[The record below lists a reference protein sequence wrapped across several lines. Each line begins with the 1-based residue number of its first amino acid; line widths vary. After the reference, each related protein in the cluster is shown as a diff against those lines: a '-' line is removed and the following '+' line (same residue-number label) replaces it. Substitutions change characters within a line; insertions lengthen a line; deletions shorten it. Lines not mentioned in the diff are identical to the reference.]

1 VRKVPETRLFQALG
15 SFGTLGPKLSHGTSS
30 KFADVRTH
38 LRKVSNLIRASFFL
52 NLHNLTV
59 APRGDPK
66 DDQVGD
72 KKDSADAEGHD
83 EDLAT
88 IDDTEHFEN
97 EADHMVG
104 KGQMDKGKDER
115 EEEDG
120 PHLTV
125 DGPFDLVFIEPYLLE
140 DDEAI
145 TVFIAF

>member
-1 VRKVPETRLFQALG
+1 MRKVPETRLFQALG
-15 SFGTLGPKLSHGTSS
+15 IIETLGSIISHGTSS

-38 LRKVSNLIRASFFL
+38 LRKVSNLIRASLFL
-52 NLHNLTV
+52 NLHNLTI

-66 DDQVGD
+66 DDQVGNE
-72 KKDSADAEGHD
+72 KDSTDTEGHD

-104 KGQMDKGKDER
+104 KGQVDKGKDKW
-115 EEEDG
+115 EEEDS

-125 DGPFDLVFIEPYLLE
+125 DGPFDLVFIEPHLLE
-140 DDEAI
+140 NDEAV

>member
-1 VRKVPETRLFQALG
+1 MLETLLFLALG

-38 LRKVSNLIRASFFL
+38 LRKVSNLIRASLFL
-52 NLHNLTV
+52 NLHNLTI

-72 KKDSADAEGHD
+72 KKDSTDTEGHD

-104 KGQMDKGKDER
+104 KG
-115 EEEDG
+115 
-120 PHLTV
+120 
-125 DGPFDLVFIEPYLLE
+125 
-140 DDEAI
+140 
-145 TVFIAF
+145 

>member
-1 VRKVPETRLFQALG
+1 MPETKLFQALG
-15 SFGTLGPKLSHGTSS
+15 IIETLGSIISHGTSS

-38 LRKVSNLIRASFFL
+38 LRKVSNLIRASL
-52 NLHNLTV
+52 SLYLHNLTV

-72 KKDSADAEGHD
+72 EKDTTNAEGYD

-88 IDDTEHFEN
+88 IDDTENLEN

-104 KGQMDKGKDER
+104 KGQVDKGKDKW
-115 EEEDG
+115 EEEDS

-125 DGPFDLVFIEPYLLE
+125 DGSFDLVFIEPHLLE